1 MFSYLVYQF
10 AIKHSICWFVKVN
23 IKFNNN
29 DHCYYRISSEL
40 KFFFI
45 WIKFRHIIWIV
56 SAMDS
61 SDSSDDH
68 SSSDAETEIDENDEQ
83 PMSEIEG

>member
-1 MFSYLVYQF
+1 
-10 AIKHSICWFVKVN
+10 
-23 IKFNNN
+23 
-29 DHCYYRISSEL
+29 
-40 KFFFI
+40 
-45 WIKFRHIIWIV
+45 
-56 SAMDS
+56 MDS